1 MHSRQ
6 YVAQGA
12 AGCSVKGK
20 TIVKFVLAM
29 VFLFDELLRAERQ
42 SKHNYFQALRLT
54 CTARRRK

>member
-6 YVAQGA
+6 YVAQDA
-12 AGCSVKGK
+12 TGCSVKGK

-42 SKHNYFQALRLT
+42 SKHDYPT
-54 CTARRRK
+54 CPSTVAQGES